1 VRLHERHAG
10 ALARV
15 GDEQLRPIG
24 RGRVEVAQRGGE
36 RADVVAVAAGGRP
49 AERARLGLEVAQRRD
64 VLDPRVGLDLVVVD
78 DRGDLAHALG
88 GGRGQRL
95 PELPLL
101 QLAVARQH
109 VDPAAAAAQPPG
121 ADEALRLGDA
131 HAQRAGAR
139 VDLRHRRDVGVAGQ
153 AAEAAQA
160 VDEVEVD
167 AAHSGEHRVHRRRV
181 VALGGERHVVVAED
195 LEVQPREHV
204 EAAEARAEVARARAH
219 DHRQDVQAACV
230 GERGR
235 PRDRVG
241 VERADAP
248 ELARRDVVD
257 GDAVGAVGAPFPHGQ
272 TSSGSWWMYSVL
284 RSE

>member
-1 VRLHERHAG
+1 MNDTPAPLRVSATSSFGRSGAVASRSRSAAANAPMSLPSQRAVAQPNAR
-10 ALARV
+10 ALASRS
-15 GDEQLRPIG
+15 PS
-24 RGRVEVAQRGGE
+24 GE
-36 RADVVAVAAGGRP
+36 TCSTHVSDWI
-49 AERARLGLEVAQRRD
+49 LF
-64 VLDPRVGLDLVVVD
+64 D